1 MSNNWVGEI
10 RRSLMGCGILVLFCL
25 GLWLASTPSVHA
37 QQDKGVKQFEKG
49 QDRKAVDKTDAAKE
63 DGPSAW
69 QIAGIVGLVIVIIAG
84 VIILVVFFKFIGL
97 FVQCWLTGSQVSIL
111 DLLWMKL
118 RNVDY
123 AMIVR
128 QKIAL
133 VQANVKISTRELE
146 AHYLSRGNVPKTAAA
161 VIAAHKASIDLPWKT
176 AAAIDLAGRD
186 VLDAVKTSVNPKVI
200 DCPDPVKGR
209 QTLDGVCKN
218 GIQLKARARVTV
230 RTKLE
235 RLVGGATEE
244 TIIARV
250 GEGIV
255 KAIGSAEHHTD
266 VLANPNLI
274 SQAVLKN
281 SLDSQT
287 AFEIV
292 SIDVAEIDVGD
303 NIGANLQAN
312 QAAADLRV
320 AQAQAEK
327 RRALAVALEQ
337 EMRAKVEENRAH
349 VIEAEAQIPL
359 AISQAFRDGRLGVM
373 DYYNLRNLQADT
385 DMRHS
390 IAGVG
395 SGSNAGNVNAGG
407 ERQS

>member
-1 MSNNWVGEI
+1 MRPLFAQQFPEIFGNNAW
-10 RRSLMGCGILVLFCL
+10 LVL
-25 GLWLASTPSVHA
+25 G
-37 QQDKGVKQFEKG
+37 GG
-49 QDRKAVDKTDAAKE
+49 
-63 DGPSAW
+63 
-69 QIAGIVGLVIVIIAG
+69 
-84 VIILVVFFKFIGL
+84 IILLVGVLFLIIFFSFLRLWIRC
-97 FVQCWLTGSQVSIL
+97 FLTGARISIW
-111 DLLWMKL
+111 DLVGMKL
-118 RNVDY
+118 RDVDY

-133 VQANVKISTRELE
+133 VRAGVKISTQEMEDHFL
-146 AHYLSRGNVPKTAAA
+146 ARGNVPKTAAA
-161 VIAAHKASIDLPWKT
+161 VIAAHKAGIDLPWRI

-200 DCPDPVKGR
+200 DCPDPSKGR
-209 QTLDGVCKN
+209 PTLDGVCKN

-230 RTKLE
+230 RTKLD

-255 KAIGSAEHHTD
+255 KAIGTAEHHTD

-303 NIGANLQAN
+303 NIGAQLQWKQAETDL
-312 QAAADLRV
+312 QVAKARAERRAAA
-320 AQAQAEK
+320 A
-327 RRALAVALEQ
+327 RAREQMMKAL
-337 EMRAKVEENRAH
+337 VEENRAK
-349 VIEAEAQIPL
+349 VVLAEAEVPL
-359 AISQAFRDGRLGVM
+359 AIAQAFRDGNLGVM
-373 DYYNLRNLQADT
+373 DYYSLKNVQADT
-385 DMRHS
+385 DMRHT
-390 IAGVG
+390 IAGTNNP
-395 SGSNAGNVNAGG
+395 SSPAKTTDNS
-407 ERQS
+407 R

>member
-1 MSNNWVGEI
+1 MS
-10 RRSLMGCGILVLFCL
+10 SVLFAQRPGGWMMENSWLLLL
-25 GLWLASTPSVHA
+25 G
-37 QQDKGVKQFEKG
+37 GVALLF
-49 QDRKAVDKTDAAKE
+49 VL
-63 DGPSAW
+63 
-69 QIAGIVGLVIVIIAG
+69 IFLVI
-84 VIILVVFFKFIGL
+84 FFSFMRLWIQSYLTGARIGL
-97 FVQCWLTGSQVSIL
+97 L
-111 DLLWMKL
+111 DLLGMKL

-133 VQANVKISTRELE
+133 VQAGVKVSTQEME
-146 AHYLSRGNVPKTAAA
+146 AHYLARGNVPKVATA
-161 VIAAHKASIDLPWKT
+161 VIAAHKAGMDMPWRV

-186 VLDAVKTSVNPKVI
+186 VLEAVRTSVNPKVI
-200 DCPDPVKGR
+200 DCPDPTKGR
-209 QTLDGVCKN
+209 ATLDGVCRN

-230 RTKLE
+230 RTKLD

-292 SIDVAEIDVGD
+292 SIDVAEIDVGA
-303 NIGANLQAN
+303 NIGANLQAD
-312 QAAADLRV
+312 QASADLRV
-320 AQAQAEK
+320 AQARAE
-327 RRALAVALEQ
+327 RVRAEAVAQEQ
-337 EMRAKVEENRAH
+337 VMRAAVEENRAK
-349 VIEAEAQIPL
+349 VVLAEAEVPL
-359 AISQAFRDGRLGVM
+359 AIAQAFKDGRLGVM
-373 DYYNLRNLQADT
+373 DYYNLKNLQSDT
-385 DMRHS
+385 EMRNS
-390 IAGVG
+390 IASVG
-395 SGSNAGNVNAGG
+395 GRNERG
-407 ERQS
+407 ERPLT